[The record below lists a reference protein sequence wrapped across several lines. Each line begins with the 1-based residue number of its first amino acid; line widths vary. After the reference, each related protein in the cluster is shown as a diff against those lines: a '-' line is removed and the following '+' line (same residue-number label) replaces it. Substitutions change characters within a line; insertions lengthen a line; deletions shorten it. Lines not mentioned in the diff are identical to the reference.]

1 MLTPVFETASIDQMK
16 KTRKPISVTE
26 AAEIIG
32 CTRGNVLYLI
42 RRGLVRAE
50 RLGRRERAVWAVD
63 SASVEAYARLPY
75 RTGRKRKGNR

>member
-1 MLTPVFETASIDQMK
+1 MS
-16 KTRKPISVTE
+16 KTRNKPISVTD

-42 RRGLVRAE
+42 REGLIQAE

-63 SASVEAYARLPY
+63 AASVEVYAKGPK
-75 RTGRKRKGNR
+75 RTGRPRGKQ